1 MTEKDCP
8 LGMTPETMHQL
19 VVDQGKQT
27 AKLEHIADTV
37 GAVKACLLGNGKEGL
52 IVRTDRLEQKDKMRG
67 KFFWAL
73 FGIVAA
79 LVIQSVA
86 QHLTSI

>member
-1 MTEKDCP
+1 
-8 LGMTPETMHQL
+8 MTPETMHEL
-19 VVDQGKQT
+19 VTDQGKQT
-27 AKLEHIADTV
+27 AQLEHISETLSSI
-37 GAVKACLLGNGKEGL
+37 KTCLLGNGKEGL

-86 QHLTSI
+86 QSVI